1 MVYHWEDKIFLKI
14 FYSLILQPE
23 LMKIRFEHI
32 TKVYGTQKALDQI
45 DFTID
50 SGQIIGL
57 LGPNGAGKST
67 LIKILIGLLNPE
79 NGRIAQE
86 DTTINTQS
94 QQYKNMIGYLPEDN
108 PLPKELFA
116 GEYLAKTAALYSLKN
131 FDRDS
136 LIKRTG
142 LSTVA
147 HKKIGTLSKGF
158 KQRLGLAAALIHG
171 PKLLVLDEPM
181 TGLDPN
187 QIQEIRKL
195 IKSLSPATTVLLS
208 THILQD
214 IVAICDRILV
224 LNKGQLVQDVAL
236 TELENNKDATA
247 LEALF
252 AKWTA

>member
-1 MVYHWEDKIFLKI
+1 
-14 FYSLILQPE
+14 
-23 LMKIRFEHI
+23 MKIRFEHI

-67 LIKILIGLLNPE
+67 LIKILIGLLIPE

-94 QQYKNMIGYLPEDN
+94 QQYKTMIGYLPEDN
-108 PLPKELFA
+108 PLPKELFT
-116 GEYLAKTAALYSLKN
+116 GEYLAQTAALYTLKN
-131 FDRDS
+131 FDRES
-136 LIKRTG
+136 LIERTG